1 MTSGEALNAEA
12 QAFNERISERQRA
25 GFIPDLRRAVKCD
38 YFYKSFW
45 RDPYF
50 INLYLG
56 ENVRTFL
63 DLLRRHGRPG
73 VRVLDVGCGAGY
85 ISLELARA
93 GYHVTAIDIAEKAIA
108 SAQKTL
114 AENPFKAGFG
124 SLEYRVLSLDE
135 VESQF
140 DVLLFSGVM
149 HHFKDLDGVVRRAI
163 DLLLPEGLLLCH
175 EPCHE
180 SWRDTD
186 AAQVALIRGL
196 LALSGAWYEKELG
209 ARLKTPEQL
218 AAYVRDVHTEFA
230 NERDPTER
238 GQSPN
243 DNASTGLEIL
253 RTLRTELDELEY
265 RPGASFIYRL
275 LGGLRGTDETTHA
288 LADFI
293 TLFERFSVGEGFLRP
308 NSFFFCGRNSG
319 KREDTL
325 RKQKISASCSDSV
338 RI

>member
-1 MTSGEALNAEA
+1 MTSDKNLKAEA
-12 QAFNERISERQRA
+12 EAFNERISERERA
-25 GFIPDLRRAVKCD
+25 GFFPDLRRAVKCD

-73 VRVLDVGCGAGY
+73 IRILDVGCGAGY

-108 SAQKTL
+108 AAQKTV
-114 AENPFKAGFG
+114 AENPFKEGFG

-140 DVLLFSGVM
+140 DVLLFSGVI
-149 HHFKDLDGVVRRAI
+149 HHFKDVDGVVRRAI
-163 DLLLPEGLLLCH
+163 DRLLPEGLLLCH

-196 LALSGAWYEKELG
+196 LALSGAWYEKDLG
-209 ARLKTPEQL
+209 ARLKTPEQF
-218 AAYVRDVHTEFA
+218 AAYVRDVHTEFVT
-230 NERDPTER
+230 ERDPGER

-243 DNASTGLEIL
+243 DNASTGVQIL
-253 RTLRTELDELEY
+253 RTLRTELHELEY
-265 RPGASFIYRL
+265 RPGRSFIHRL
-275 LGGLRGTDETTHA
+275 LGGLRGSDETTHA

-293 TLFERFSVGEGFLRP
+293 TLFERFSVREGFLRP
-308 NSFFFCGRNSG
+308 NSFFFVGRNSRPQG
-319 KREDTL
+319 EPAKRVP
-325 RKQKISASCSDSV
+325 R
-338 RI
+338 